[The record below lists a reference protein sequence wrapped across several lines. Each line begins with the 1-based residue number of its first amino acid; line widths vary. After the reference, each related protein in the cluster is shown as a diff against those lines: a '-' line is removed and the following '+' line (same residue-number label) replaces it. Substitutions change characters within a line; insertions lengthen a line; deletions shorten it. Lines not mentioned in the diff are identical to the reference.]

1 MDLSIDFGGTT
12 YSFVIFNQNQIY
24 YKSESIDIKQFKNY
38 YELFN
43 QISLQVYSV
52 TEKVN
57 ILGIGCPG
65 PLDASTGLILNTPNL
80 KILQY
85 VNIKNEIVKYIKC
98 NKVKL
103 ENDANSFVLG
113 AYYLNKNIKSDVV
126 LGITLGTGIGFGIII
141 NGKLFTGSYGMAGE
155 YELSP
160 LENGET
166 WADKIGYKFFEN
178 ISKKIFNKN
187 LTPKEL
193 FDLAENKNEDAIN
206 IWKKYGENIG
216 ICLSHVINLINP
228 NYIFIGGGVSKG
240 RKYFHNNI
248 LETLKDKCFIY
259 DNKKINFIYDVNNLN
274 VYYGNIITIE

>member
-141 NGKLFTGSYGMAGE
+141 IRLTKVEKL
-155 YELSP
+155 
-160 LENGET
+160 
-166 WADKIGYKFFEN
+166 
-178 ISKKIFNKN
+178 
-187 LTPKEL
+187 
-193 FDLAENKNEDAIN
+193 
-206 IWKKYGENIG
+206 
-216 ICLSHVINLINP
+216 
-228 NYIFIGGGVSKG
+228 
-240 RKYFHNNI
+240 
-248 LETLKDKCFIY
+248 
-259 DNKKINFIYDVNNLN
+259 
-274 VYYGNIITIE
+274 